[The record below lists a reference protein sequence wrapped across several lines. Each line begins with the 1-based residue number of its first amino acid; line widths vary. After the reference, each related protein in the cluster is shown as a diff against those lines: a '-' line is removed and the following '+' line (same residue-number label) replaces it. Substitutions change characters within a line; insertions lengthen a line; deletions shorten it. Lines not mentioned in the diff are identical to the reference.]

1 MTTASQSSA
10 PATLKLSTW
19 PWQVALIV
27 VGLAPAMILVIALFA
42 NVLGANPIET
52 LLDETGIWTLRFLAF
67 TLLLHPLQKTWR
79 MANNK
84 APALLSWRRTL
95 GLLAFFYALSH
106 AFIYLFLDRAWYLP
120 EIIEDITTRPYILI
134 GMLAVF
140 LLLPLAI
147 TSTRFAMRLL
157 KKNWQ
162 RLHRLVYL
170 IVVLALLHFFM
181 AVKLDWLEPAVYLGI
196 FLVLALWRLWLAYFA
211 KIKEN
216 N

>member
-1 MTTASQSSA
+1 MNVASQSSA
-10 PATLKLSTW
+10 LLKLSTW
-19 PWQVALIV
+19 PWQLGLIV
-27 VGLAPAMILVIALFA
+27 LGLTPALFLVIALLT
-42 NVLGANPIET
+42 NNLGANPIEK

-79 MANNK
+79 LANKN

-106 AFIYLFLDRAWYLP
+106 AFIYLFLDRALYWP
-120 EIIEDITTRPYILI
+120 EIIEDVTSRPYII
-134 GMLAVF
+134 SGMLAVL

-162 RLHRLVYL
+162 RLHRLVYF
-170 IVVLALLHFFM
+170 IVLLALLHFFM
-181 AVKLDWLEPAVYLGI
+181 AVKLDWLEPAIYLGI
-196 FLVLALWRLWLAYFA
+196 FLALALWRLALAYFG
-211 KIKEN
+211 KIKGN